1 MKASRKVLMDSS
13 AHFNTVMSGDFD
25 GKDVTEFHEDTSA
38 VPSYGS
44 AHFMIT
50 SLNSMKV
57 HLQCRA
63 MASRT
68 SWQSHRR
75 LHESAVPSYGSAH
88 FVSILTNASYRIE
101 RGEIYN
107 AIAFSRKSL

>member
-44 AHFMIT
+44 AHF
-50 SLNSMKV
+50 
-57 HLQCRA
+57 
-63 MASRT
+63 
-68 SWQSHRR
+68 
-75 LHESAVPSYGSAH
+75 
-88 FVSILTNASYRIE
+88 VSILTNASYRIE

>member
-44 AHFMIT
+44 AHFM
-50 SLNSMKV
+50 
-57 HLQCRA
+57 
-63 MASRT
+63 
-68 SWQSHRR
+68 
-75 LHESAVPSYGSAH
+75 
-88 FVSILTNASYRIE
+88 
-101 RGEIYN
+101 
-107 AIAFSRKSL
+107 AISPTTP